1 MMRKSLWVFFLCV
14 GLSVPVWAQ
23 DSGPSGIHDTLEN
36 FDDAFQSLKEER
48 DALRSEI
55 EKLKLEQRALL
66 DGAGARVEAVE
77 DEKRK
82 YSEALS
88 TAEEKIFYLEEEK
101 KGLAE
106 KLEDSQYA
114 SEKTGDITNAK
125 DSSIAELKDENARLS
140 QSRAEAESALQKAAL
155 RIQKLQTEKESL
167 LDETDTL
174 REERKRI
181 LFGYDDDLKV
191 IQEERDRLTAR
202 LKALQEKLA
211 SYEEKVNGVDKREE
225 ALRQKHKEEL
235 SRLKAEQKAAQE
247 VAAGQKEAVAEAT
260 QKAKLAGNRAVD
272 LESRNKIGEQKLTLA
287 NEKLKVYEERLAG
300 LQKERE
306 VLIQKRKDDALAASR
321 LTKGLT
327 EKLKRCQGAE

>member
-1 MMRKSLWVFFLCV
+1 MMGKSLWVFLFCAA
-14 GLSVPVWAQ
+14 LSIPVWAQ
-23 DSGPSGIHDTLEN
+23 EPGSSGIHDTLEN
-36 FDDAFQSLKEER
+36 FDDAFESLKDER
-48 DALRSEI
+48 DSLRNEI

-66 DGAGARVEAVE
+66 DGAEARVEAVE

-114 SEKTGDITNAK
+114 SEKVDDITNAK

-155 RIQKLQTEKESL
+155 RIQRLQTEKESL

-202 LKALQEKLA
+202 LKALEEKLA
-211 SYEEKVNGVDKREE
+211 SYEEKVNGVDRREE

-247 VAAGQKEAVAEAT
+247 LAAQQKEAAAEALGR
-260 QKAKLAGNRAVD
+260 AKIAGNKTAD
-272 LESRNKIGEQKLTLA
+272 LESRNKISEQKLTLA
-287 NEKLKVYEERLAG
+287 NEKLEACEERVSG
-300 LQKERE
+300 LRKEQE
-306 VLIQKRKDDALAASR
+306 ALNQKRKEDALAASR
-321 LTKGLT
+321 LTKVLT
-327 EKLKRCQGAE
+327 EKLKSCQGAR